1 MWKNRTRQNLV
12 QVEEVSEEDGIQ
24 AEEVVGDQD
33 NDLPTILLASSVE
46 REDTISKIAT
56 VEKVIL
62 LK

>member
-1 MWKNRTRQNLV
+1 
-12 QVEEVSEEDGIQ
+12 VEEVSEEDGIQ